1 MEIGNLIILFNNLSV
16 WSIHKSTP
24 WSSMPLK
31 LVNLSFYADVIIAPV
46 VLHIPAILAAN
57 TQKDVKVAAQNSSN
71 YGFGA
76 FTG

>member
-1 MEIGNLIILFNNLSV
+1 
-16 WSIHKSTP
+16 
-24 WSSMPLK
+24 MPLK